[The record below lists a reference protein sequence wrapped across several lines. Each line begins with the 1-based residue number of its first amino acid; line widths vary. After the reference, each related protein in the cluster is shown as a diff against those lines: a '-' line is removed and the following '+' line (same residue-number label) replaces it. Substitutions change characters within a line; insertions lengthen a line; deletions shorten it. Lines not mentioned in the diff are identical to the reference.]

1 MRGGRDDMSLGD
13 QMRRASEDARELL
26 TARARW
32 RSRENNALFEEA
44 LAHITM
50 RLIGDLQPG
59 ADFTERFM
67 LLLAALNFTSASAVQ
82 IAIEYALHAGNAAT
96 AKEAREIVLARISD
110 DLEGI
115 AI

>member
-1 MRGGRDDMSLGD
+1 MMRAR
-13 QMRRASEDARELL
+13 EDARDLL

-32 RSRENNALFEEA
+32 RPEDNAQFEET
-44 LAHITM
+44 LARITT

-59 ADFTERFM
+59 ADFTQRLM

-82 IAIEYALHAGNAAT
+82 IAIEYALHARDAAT
-96 AKEAREIVLARISD
+96 AEEAREIVLARISD
-110 DLEGI
+110 DLGGI